1 MMGKKQM
8 LMARVAMAAAACGI
22 DMNRIIIDNKGMG
35 MQVGRDGGY
44 PKEDPKG
51 SREVQDKK
59 ILDAKIKRVKKAMTR
74 NRCSKE
80 EIQIAIDAIKI
91 ENNEQYNSNC
101 WCNIK

>member
-8 LMARVAMAAAACGI
+8 VMANLAMMAAACGV

-44 PKEDPKG
+44 PKEDLKG

-74 NRCSKE
+74 DRCSKE
-80 EIQIAIDAIKI
+80 EIQTAIDIIKI
-91 ENNEQYNSNC
+91 ENNEQNYSNC
-101 WCNIK
+101 